1 MAGGRR
7 THPSQEKAQRRV
19 SERFFD
25 TNIVIDML
33 HNRPAA
39 WAELRNVQRAWIS
52 RMTWIEVMSGVP
64 DDAGTETEEFLRLF
78 AMSEIDE
85 EVARRAAA
93 LRHQRKSLKSPE
105 ARIIASAQVSGRIL
119 VTRNTKDFPAE
130 MPGIR
135 VPYTVRSEAK

>member
-1 MAGGRR
+1 M
-7 THPSQEKAQRRV
+7 

-39 WAELRNVQRAWIS
+39 WAEVRSVTRAWIS
-52 RMTWIEVMSGVP
+52 RMTWIEVMSTVP
-64 DDAGTETEEFLRLF
+64 DEASKETEEFLRLF
-78 AMSEIDE
+78 AMCEIDE
-85 EVARRAAA
+85 EIGRRAAA
-93 LRHQRKSLKSPE
+93 LRHQRRSLKSPD
-105 ARIIASAQVSGRIL
+105 AIILASAQVSGRIL

-135 VPYTVRSEAK
+135 VPYKTPKETK

>member
-1 MAGGRR
+1 
-7 THPSQEKAQRRV
+7 V

-39 WAELRNVQRAWIS
+39 WAEVRNVTRAWIS

-64 DDAGTETEEFLRLF
+64 DSAATETEEFLRLF

-85 EVARRAAA
+85 EIARRAAA
-93 LRHQRKSLKSPE
+93 LRHQRKSLKSPD
-105 ARIIASAQVSGRIL
+105 AIILVSGRIL

-135 VPYTVRSEAK
+135 VPYTIQQKAK

>member
-1 MAGGRR
+1 M
-7 THPSQEKAQRRV
+7 

-39 WAELRNVQRAWIS
+39 WAEVRSVSRAWIS

-64 DDAGTETEEFLRLF
+64 DNAATETEEFLRLF

-85 EVARRAAA
+85 EIGRRAAA
-93 LRHQRKSLKSPE
+93 LRHQRKSLKSPD
-105 ARIIASAQVSGRIL
+105 AIILASAQISGRIL

-135 VPYTVRSEAK
+135 VPYTVQQKAK

>member
-1 MAGGRR
+1 M
-7 THPSQEKAQRRV
+7 

-33 HNRPAA
+33 HDRPAA
-39 WAELRNVQRAWIS
+39 WAEVRSVSRAWIS

-64 DDAGTETEEFLRLF
+64 DNTATETEEFLRLF

-85 EVARRAAA
+85 EIARRAAA
-93 LRHQRKSLKSPE
+93 LRHQRKSLKSPD
-105 ARIIASAQVSGRIL
+105 AIILASAQVSGRIL
-119 VTRNTKDFPAE
+119 VTRNTKDFPAA

-135 VPYTVRSEAK
+135 VPYKLDSKAK

>member
-1 MAGGRR
+1 
-7 THPSQEKAQRRV
+7 
-19 SERFFD
+19 
-25 TNIVIDML
+25 ML

-39 WAELRNVQRAWIS
+39 WAEVRNVARAWIS

-64 DDAGTETEEFLRLF
+64 DDAATETEEFLRLF

-85 EVARRAAA
+85 EIARRAAA
-93 LRHQRKSLKSPE
+93 LRHQRKSLKSPD
-105 ARIIASAQVSGRIL
+105 AVILASAQVTGRIL

-135 VPYTVRSEAK
+135 VPYKADWETK

>member
-1 MAGGRR
+1 M
-7 THPSQEKAQRRV
+7 

-39 WAELRNVQRAWIS
+39 WAEVRNVGRAWIS

-64 DDAGTETEEFLRLF
+64 DSAAVETEEFLRLF

-93 LRHQRKSLKSPE
+93 LRHQRKSLKSPD
-105 ARIIASAQVSGRIL
+105 AIILASAQVSGRIL
-119 VTRNTKDFPAE
+119 VTRNTKDFPAA

-135 VPYTVRSEAK
+135 VPYTL

>member
-1 MAGGRR
+1 
-7 THPSQEKAQRRV
+7 V

-39 WAELRNVQRAWIS
+39 WSEVRSVTRAWIS

-64 DDAGTETEEFLRLF
+64 DDAAKETEEFLRLF
-78 AMSEIDE
+78 AMCEIDE
-85 EVARRAAA
+85 EIGRRAAA
-93 LRHQRKSLKSPE
+93 IRHQRKSLKSPD
-105 ARIIASAQVSGRIL
+105 AIILASAQVSGRIL

-135 VPYTVRSEAK
+135 VPYKSPKETR

>member
-1 MAGGRR
+1 MARCSRSLGDQEEAPGG
-7 THPSQEKAQRRV
+7 V

-39 WAELRNVQRAWIS
+39 WAEVRNVTRAWIS

-64 DDAGTETEEFLRLF
+64 DTAASETEEFLRLF

-85 EVARRAAA
+85 EIARRAAA
-93 LRHQRKSLKSPE
+93 LRHQRKSLKSPD
-105 ARIIASAQVSGRIL
+105 AIILASALVSGRIL
-119 VTRNTKDFPAE
+119 VTRNTKDFPAK

-135 VPYTVRSEAK
+135 VPYTVKPEA

>member
-1 MAGGRR
+1 M
-7 THPSQEKAQRRV
+7 

-39 WAELRNVQRAWIS
+39 WTEVRNVTRAWIS
-52 RMTWIEVMSGVP
+52 RMTWIEVMSGAP
-64 DDAGTETEEFLRLF
+64 DDAATETEQFLRLF

-85 EVARRAAA
+85 EIARRAAV
-93 LRHQRKSLKSPE
+93 LRQQRTSLKSPY
-105 ARIIASAQVSGRIL
+105 AVILASAQVSGRIL
-119 VTRNTKDFPAE
+119 VTRNTKDFPPE

-135 VPYTVRSEAK
+135 VPHKADWETK

>member
-1 MAGGRR
+1 M
-7 THPSQEKAQRRV
+7 

-33 HNRPAA
+33 HNRPMA
-39 WAELRNVQRAWIS
+39 WSEVRMATRPWIS

-64 DDAGTETEEFLRLF
+64 DLAASETKEFLGLF

-85 EVARRAAA
+85 EIARRAAA
-93 LRHQRKSLKSPE
+93 IRHQRRTLKSPD
-105 ARIIASAQVSGRIL
+105 AIILASAQMHGRIL
-119 VTRNTKDFPAE
+119 VTRNTKDFPAS

-135 VPYTVRSEAK
+135 VPYKL

>member
-1 MAGGRR
+1 M
-7 THPSQEKAQRRV
+7 

-39 WAELRNVQRAWIS
+39 WAEVRSVTRAWIS

-64 DDAGTETEEFLRLF
+64 DNAATETEEFLRLF

-85 EVARRAAA
+85 EIARRAAS
-93 LRHQRKSLKSPE
+93 LRHQRKSLKSRD
-105 ARIIASAQVSGRIL
+105 AVILASAQVSGRIL

-135 VPYTVRSEAK
+135 VPYKIGTKAK

>member
-1 MAGGRR
+1 M
-7 THPSQEKAQRRV
+7 

-33 HNRPAA
+33 HNRPMA
-39 WAELRNVQRAWIS
+39 WSEVRMATRPWIS

-64 DDAGTETEEFLRLF
+64 DLAASETEEFLGLF

-85 EVARRAAA
+85 EIARRAAA
-93 LRHQRKSLKSPE
+93 IRHQRRTLKSPD
-105 ARIIASAQVSGRIL
+105 AIILASAQMHGRIL
-119 VTRNTKDFPAE
+119 VTRNTKDFPAS

-135 VPYTVRSEAK
+135 VPYKL